1 MVTSVELFADDDVS
15 IVEFPAPVFKIL
27 SVDVSERVELV
38 VSVTKIEVAVVVFVD
53 NDVDKDRVDFTT
65 PSVAL
70 TEELVTEFMV
80 V

>member
-15 IVEFPAPVFKIL
+15 IVEFPVPVFKIL
-27 SVDVSERVELV
+27 PVDVSERVELV

-53 NDVDKDRVDFTT
+53 NDVDNDVVDFTT